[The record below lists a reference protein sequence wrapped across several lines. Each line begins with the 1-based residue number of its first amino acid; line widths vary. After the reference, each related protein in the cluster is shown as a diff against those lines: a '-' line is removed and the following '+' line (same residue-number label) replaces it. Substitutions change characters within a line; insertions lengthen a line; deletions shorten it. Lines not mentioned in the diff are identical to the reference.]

1 MSSDL
6 YKKWLETAATK
17 AHTAVSVYTERK
29 GGRSLGLAALKKLV
43 GDHFVG
49 EQTILKA
56 GGYSKSAE
64 IIANSLPTNKRTR
77 SGDLG
82 ELLATEY
89 LNSETPFVVPI
100 NKLRWKSDRQM
111 PMHGNDVIGVDAKSK
126 PIQVVK
132 GECKSRASFGEAT
145 VKEAASSLDLHDGR
159 PNPSTLAFVTKR
171 LYEENRDAEAKVFQD
186 LQAEGAISSKNVRH
200 FIFVFAGNDP
210 SKHLDAAPK
219 SKHKGIKRE
228 SAVVVINDH
237 GAFIAS
243 VYDSHGTKS

>member
-1 MSSDL
+1 VSSDL
-6 YKKWLETAATK
+6 YKKWLETTATK
-17 AHTAVSVYTERK
+17 PHAGVSVYTERK
-29 GGRSLGLAALKKLV
+29 GARSLGLSALKKVL

-49 EQTILKA
+49 EQTIVKA

-64 IIANSLPTNKRTR
+64 IIANSLPANKRTR

-111 PMHGNDVIGVDAKSK
+111 PMHGNDVIGVDTKSK
-126 PIQVVK
+126 PVQVMK
-132 GECKSRASFGEAT
+132 GECKSRASFGEAP
-145 VKEAASSLDLHDGR
+145 VKEAANSLDLHDGR
-159 PNPSTLAFVTKR
+159 PNPSTLAFITKR

-186 LQAEGAISSKNVRH
+186 LQADGAISSRNVSH
-200 FIFVFAGNDP
+200 LIFAFAGNDP
-210 SKHLDAAPK
+210 SKHLAAGPK

-243 VYDSHGTKS
+243 VYDTHGTKS